1 MLTSSSTAPSDACSP
16 RKDRGCSVFECLM
29 GSGEH
34 AVQFQQLVDS
44 TKKCV
49 GLCACAC
56 VMRMKNELQNLYYK
70 WYNGGVDPIIGELSS
85 AIVHDAPIVILLSQ
99 RVNLVFR

>member
-1 MLTSSSTAPSDACSP
+1 
-16 RKDRGCSVFECLM
+16 
-29 GSGEH
+29 
-34 AVQFQQLVDS
+34 
-44 TKKCV
+44 
-49 GLCACAC
+49 
-56 VMRMKNELQNLYYK
+56 MRMKNELQNLYYK